1 MSTIA
6 IRFQTQALDF
16 SPLTRGYVRVVFND
30 GNQDINLDLQLT
42 TGIPTFGKF
51 QEVAWIDGSSNEDVQ
66 QAINFAAAFNRD
78 YANIGN
84 DPNGGLQVSNL
95 NAVASGDTVT
105 ITANKG
111 TFPNGESLYTGNV
124 LTVSNFTVNNS
135 VQAVPANLTI
145 TPSSTGNCNTIQ
157 HAFVATGDGQP
168 FRVNRGGADLISSW
182 DGTSQNLSLDRTG
195 TTQVYFL
202 YNSSNELVDTVSIY
216 VPRKLAEGDF
226 DVEINQYEDSADV
239 IVNRVVFLASTASLE
254 YSIDAVSATT
264 GGSYQTSNTFAGVF
278 AGQYKVFIKDK
289 YGCEISKNIVITE
302 FQDATENEVT
312 RYFEIMEGQSFCF
325 SPHVQHTALV
335 KKNYF
340 NTWSYNEY
348 VQGAKHNTFHI
359 VDELD
364 GFRGVQFKSSYNW
377 HYITMHKCDGT
388 KINIPPIIISR
399 NLGAK
404 EKFDCMLYPSPDV
417 DGETWVYFNGG
428 NEYTPDTTTVIGSSP
443 YDGTTPTWAKIDQL
457 VFIDGAGLRITKTGY
472 DANLGGYFVVE
483 LETASE
489 TSGFVQV
496 TYNKHPYNLYEFYVN
511 IADIDNSCVIVVEK
525 AFDGEGLIEGDP
537 WVSERIKKKEDSD
550 DILYLEWTD
559 SKNKADIVFQS
570 GLNCFARYE
579 GVIRPTSD
587 TDSETYSGD
596 GNIYPISQVS
606 RIDFNI
612 KIEGI
617 TYKQVNQLNIASAL
631 SGFKCNGISLVAK
644 ESASVTALGVSNLFR
659 WERTFGYGANA
670 MAEQQDEIVYSPTT
684 GVEGGGGDGISET
697 PDLSGITLMVDSDGN
712 LIKDDNGNLIKI

>member
-1 MSTIA
+1 MSTIS
-6 IRFQTQALDF
+6 FTLETQALDF
-16 SPLTRGYVRVVFND
+16 SPLGRGQINVVYND
-30 GNQDINLDLQLT
+30 GNQDFTLDLWLINAVPPA
-42 TGIPTFGKF
+42 GYF
-51 QEVAWIDGSSNEDVQ
+51 QEVAWVDGFSGEDEQ
-66 QAINFAAAFNRD
+66 QAENFRDSWNRD
-78 YANIGN
+78 YASIGGA
-84 DPNGGLQVSNL
+84 PGSKNL
-95 NAVASGDTVT
+95 AASVTGNTIT
-105 ITANKG
+105 ITAVKG
-111 TFPNGESLYTGNV
+111 TFVSASYTGNV
-124 LTVSNFTVNNS
+124 LVFGTPVINNTVQDVE
-135 VQAVPANLTI
+135 PNLTI

-157 HAFVATGDGQP
+157 HAFEATGDGAP
-168 FRVNRGGADLISSW
+168 FRVNRGGADLISAW
-182 DGTSQNLSLDRTG
+182 DGTAQNLNLDRTG

-202 YNSSNELVDTVSIY
+202 YNSANELVDTVSQY

-226 DVEINQYEDSADV
+226 DITINNYESSSDI
-239 IVNRVVFLASTASLE
+239 IVNRVVFLASTAPLE
-254 YSIDAVSATT
+254 YSIDATSATT
-264 GGSYQTSNTFAGVF
+264 GGSYQTSNTFTGIF
-278 AGQYKVFIKDK
+278 PGQYKLFIKDK
-289 YGCEISKNIVITE
+289 YGCEISKNIVVSD

-325 SPHVQHTALV
+325 SPHVQHTSLV

-359 VDELD
+359 VDALD
-364 GFRGVQFKSSYNW
+364 GFRGIQFKSSYNW

-388 KINIPPIIISR
+388 KINIPPIIISK

-404 EKFDCMLYPSPDV
+404 EKYDCMLYPSPEV

-443 YDGTTPTWAKIDQL
+443 YDGTTPTWSEIDQL
-457 VFIDGAGLRITKTGY
+457 VFINGTGLRITKTGY

-496 TYNKHPYNLYEFYVN
+496 TYNKHNYNLYEFYVN

-537 WVSERIKKKEDSD
+537 WVSERIRKKEDSD
-550 DILYLEWTD
+550 DILYLEWSDT
-559 SKNKADIVFQS
+559 KNKADIVFQS
-570 GLNCFARYE
+570 GLKCFARYE
-579 GVIRPTSD
+579 GVMRPTSD

-596 GNIYPISQVS
+596 GNIYPIAQVS

-631 SGFKCNGISLVAK
+631 SGFKANGISLVAK
-644 ESASVTALGVSNLFR
+644 ESATVTAFGSSNIFR

-670 MAEQQDEIVYSPTT
+670 LAEQQDEIVYSPTT
-684 GVEGGGGDGISET
+684 GVEGGGSDGTSDV

>member
-1 MSTIA
+1 MSTIS
-6 IRFQTQALDF
+6 FTLTTQALDF
-16 SPLTRGYVRVVFND
+16 SPQTRGNILVTFND
-30 GNQDINLDLQLT
+30 GNQNFNLSLALIN
-42 TGIPTFGKF
+42 GIATSGYF
-51 QEVAWIDGSSNEDVQ
+51 QEVAWDNPNVEDSDDQ
-66 QAINFAAAFNRD
+66 QAENYRNAFNRD
-78 YANIGN
+78 YKNIG
-84 DPNGGLQVSNL
+84 GTKNL
-95 NAVASGDTVT
+95 AASRVDNTIT
-105 ITANKG
+105 ITATVG
-111 TFPNGESLYTGNV
+111 TFVSASYSGNV
-124 LTVSNFTVNNS
+124 LVFSGLDINNTTQ
-135 VQAVPANLTI
+135 VVPANLTI
-145 TPSSTGNCNTIQ
+145 TASSTGNCNTIQ
-157 HAFVATGDGQP
+157 HAFVATGDGAP
-168 FRVNRGGADLISSW
+168 FRVNRGGNDLISDW
-182 DGTSQNLSLDRTG
+182 DGTSENLNLDRTG

-202 YNSSNELVDTVSIY
+202 YNSDDELVDTVAQF

-226 DVEINQYEDSADV
+226 DIEINQYEDSADV
-239 IVNRVVFLASTASLE
+239 IVNRIVFLASTAPLE

-278 AGQYKVFIKDK
+278 SGQYKVFIKDK
-289 YGCEISKNIVITE
+289 YGCEISKNIVVTE

-348 VQGAKHNTFHI
+348 VQGAKYNTFHI
-359 VDELD
+359 VDALD

-388 KINIPPIIISR
+388 KVNIPPILISQ

-428 NEYTPDTTTVIGSSP
+428 NEYTADTTTVIGSSP
-443 YDGTTPTWAKIDQL
+443 YDGTTPTWAQIDQL
-457 VFIDGAGLRITKTGY
+457 VFVDDTGLRITKTGY
-472 DANLGGYFVVE
+472 DANIGGYFVVE

-511 IADIDNSCVIVVEK
+511 ISDIDNSCVIVVEK

-550 DILYLEWTD
+550 DILYLEWNDT
-559 SKNKADIVFQS
+559 KNKADIVFQS
-570 GLNCFARYE
+570 GLKCFARYE
-579 GVIRPTSD
+579 GVVRPTDD
-587 TDSETYSGD
+587 TDSDTYSGD
-596 GNIYPISQVS
+596 GNVYSISQVS

-644 ESASVTALGVSNLFR
+644 ESASVTPLGVSNLFR
-659 WERTFGYGANA
+659 WERTFGYGTNA
-670 MAEQQDEIVYSPTT
+670 LAEQQDEIVYSPTT
-684 GVEGGGGDGISET
+684 GVDGGGGDGISET
-697 PDLSGITLMVDSDGN
+697 PDLSGITLIVDSDGN